1 MKIRIK
7 LKIQEQLSNIL
18 KDQYNATLEDG
29 SYMITQDEF
38 LSDFN
43 YYRKYLKQFAPIE
56 FELQT
61 FVIHYN
67 PLTNFINQKISKH
80 GHDTLIVEAEIVSF
94 IYEVISFTS
103 KSVIVKGKENQ
114 IFNIAFPQSNIEI
127 YQFEQ

>member
-43 YYRKYLKQFAPIE
+43 YYRDYLKQFAPIE
-56 FELQT
+56 FESQT
-61 FVIHYN
+61 FVSHYN
-67 PLTNFINQKISKH
+67 PLTSFINQKISKH
-80 GHDTLIVEAEIVSF
+80 GHDTLIVEAEIDSL